1 MKKLLAVAGMVLV
14 NSGFALDEYLSIEKG
29 KVEVDAG
36 YAFTKPTGSFDPD
49 GKSQDLDK
57 NADGPIG
64 NGIPLQVK
72 YGIIDGLDAELAI
85 SGIMNNKDFGDQ
97 AGFSQPELAVKYS
110 VANIGVGGFVN
121 AILPFATGN
130 LDNPEPAF
138 GLGLGAVYQNRFGD
152 FRITGQAGYQLNFE
166 NKDKLKNGNV
176 LLAYAKPEAMWT
188 EYIGTYL
195 GLKYM
200 MQGEPEVDGKSM
212 KDLLGPGTPD
222 LDAYQFAVLPGINV
236 QLTQSLAY
244 EVNVPVYILG
254 KNAQQGFGINANL
267 YATLPFVK

>member
-1 MKKLLAVAGMVLV
+1 MVLV

-36 YAFTKPTGSFDPD
+36 YSFNKPMGHFDKD
-49 GKSQDLDK
+49 GESRNDYKDLS
-57 NADGPIG
+57 PIG

-72 YGIIDGLDAELAI
+72 YGIIPNLDAELAI
-85 SGIMNNKDFGDQ
+85 TGTINNKDFGDQ
-97 AGFSQPELAVKYS
+97 GGFGQPDLAVKYTL
-110 VANIGVGGFVN
+110 ADIGVGGYLDAV
-121 AILPFATGN
+121 LPFATGN
-130 LDNPEPAF
+130 LDQPEPAF

-166 NKDKLKNGNV
+166 NKDKLKAGNV

-195 GLKYM
+195 GLKYV
-200 MQGEPEVDGKSM
+200 MQGEPEFDGKAF
-212 KDLLGPGTPD
+212 KDLAGNDIKD
-222 LDAYQFAVLPGINV
+222 LDGYQFSVLPGLNV
-236 QLTQSLAY
+236 QLTKSIAY
-244 EVNVPVYILG
+244 EVNVPVYLFG
-254 KNAQQGFGINANL
+254 KNTDQGFGINANL